1 MKWLDFEMWSGI
13 NTARICYKRACHVLL
28 KSTHQININCKD
40 IYLIN
45 EIKPKLLWDPKCQSC
60 DKLSECKDT
69 EQCLKRHPNSCKRFN
84 SGNGC
89 KHGEKCAYNHKGDVK
104 VREVTELKEKINNL
118 EKKLWLMSA

>member
-1 MKWLDFEMWSGI
+1 MKFRNKQEKMEEEVCKFYKFGFCKFQEFCKGKHLKQ
-13 NTARICYKRACHVLL
+13 ICESQA
-28 KSTHQININCKD
+28 
-40 IYLIN
+40 
-45 EIKPKLLWDPKCQSC
+45 
-60 DKLSECKDT
+60 ECKNT
-69 EQCLKRHPNSCKRFN
+69 EQCHKRHPKSCKRFN